1 MALGCESSQFAFF
14 SRHYGC
20 ESSPSST
27 LAFDILFSDSTLTFD
42 TPNSHIRYFEL
53 SHSILRTLTFDTP
66 SSESELS
73 HSTLFPLQTLTSVS
87 PNSHIRYSEL
97 SHSIFRT
104 LTSVSPNTELSHP
117 LIDYNTTV
125 RACAAAR
132 PVSSSQS
139 QRVPRPAPREHSPLV
154 TRCAVVCT

>member
-1 MALGCESSQFAFF
+1 M
-14 SRHYGC
+14 
-20 ESSPSST
+20 SSPSST

-104 LTSVSPNTELSHP
+104 LTSVSPNWPQLTGPNSHIRKSELLKSHTRKFSQLP
-117 LIDYNTTV
+117 LADV
-125 RACAAAR
+125 R
-132 PVSSSQS
+132 VGSSCERIGGMSVFGD
-139 QRVPRPAPREHSPLV
+139 R
-154 TRCAVVCT
+154 